1 MSERSLA
8 AKLLV
13 KPGDLVWVSDAAR
26 ADAAGPAARGRTA
39 WRRGGRLDTAARV
52 AVVFVDDAA
61 AARAAF
67 DADAAA
73 LMAVP
78 VVWVLYPKANR
89 SDINRDSLWRLI
101 APYGLRPITNVA
113 VDDTW
118 SALRFRPLRPDEP
131 PFTGGG

>member
-8 AKLLV
+8 VKLLV
-13 KPGDLVWVSDAAR
+13 KPGDLVWVSDEAR
-26 ADAAGPAARGRTA
+26 VAVLGPLPADSRVVAG
-39 WRRGGRLDTAARV
+39 GGVDTAARV

-67 DADAAA
+67 DADATA

-89 SDINRDSLWRLI
+89 SDVNRDSLWRLI

-131 PFTGGG
+131 PFTGGA

>member
-8 AKLLV
+8 AKLLL

-26 ADAAGPAARGRTA
+26 ADVLGPLPEDVRVAA
-39 WRRGGRLDTAARV
+39 GGRLDAAARV

-73 LMAVP
+73 LMTVP

>member
-8 AKLLV
+8 AKLLL

-26 ADAAGPAARGRTA
+26 ADVLGPLPEDARVAA
-39 WRRGGRLDTAARV
+39 GGRLDTAARV

>member
-13 KPGDLVWVSDAAR
+13 KPGDLVWVSDPGGAPCWGRCPTAR
-26 ADAAGPAARGRTA
+26 ASRAAAGSTR
-39 WRRGGRLDTAARV
+39 RRGSLSCSSTTRRPPG
-52 AVVFVDDAA
+52 
-61 AARAAF
+61 AAF

-89 SDINRDSLWRLI
+89 ADVNRDSLWRLI

-113 VDDTW
+113 VDETW